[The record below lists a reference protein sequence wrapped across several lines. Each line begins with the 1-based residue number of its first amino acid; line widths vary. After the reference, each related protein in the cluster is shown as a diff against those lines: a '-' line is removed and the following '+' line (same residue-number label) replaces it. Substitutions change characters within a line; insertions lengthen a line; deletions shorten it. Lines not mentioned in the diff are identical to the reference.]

1 LRKINNRA
9 SAYLINGATR
19 IRSGRGIPVIF
30 EKGNAMFQFG
40 YLFLILLAA
49 LPLGRTFLNGR
60 GNDSPVVFVHRLYRD
75 LAYIAAAVLGIICFE
90 AAMTISLQNYW
101 FDELGQRYRYWLA
114 LGLRAGIFVT
124 VLFSVGIFVGCNLRS
139 LCRPLPAV
147 PKSAPWFAA
156 LIFAAVVAFSATT
169 LWMPLLGFL
178 GATETGASDPV
189 FGRDISFYLLALP
202 WYDDL
207 VGIAMIVLTVTVA
220 LWVAIGLGLYPRSGR
235 PWDHFADHLAQHS
248 RPSLRMIGG
257 VDARTQN
264 EVIWGRWIRQG
275 LVLGALLCFASG
287 VARLLGRYH
296 LIIDG
301 HSQVV
306 AGGSFADVNFWIPAY
321 NVVTV
326 GWVAA
331 AFILI
336 AAACVTRFRNWLLM
350 RPSHWMF
357 PCGLFV
363 AIYLGAAIVPA
374 AVERLYVGPN
384 QITLEQPYLLRSIAG
399 TREAYNLDG
408 ASMEER
414 EFAVSAAPLTR
425 EDLDKSGA
433 TLQDARIWDWRAL
446 EPQLQ
451 QIQGLRPYYT
461 FAGVD
466 IDRYMIDGVERQ
478 VMITARELNVEKL
491 PDQAKVWVNLALKYT
506 HGYGAVA
513 VPANE
518 MDSRGN
524 PLLWAHDIPLTAK
537 GDLAVKQGAI
547 YYGALTRDR
556 VYVRTSEKEFD
567 FPQGQAN
574 AETVYEG
581 KGGILLS
588 NFWRKL
594 VVAHETDGLRLFI
607 SEYFTPESR
616 VLLRRNIVERVERL
630 APFLSFDRDPYIVA
644 DGDHYS
650 YIIDA
655 YTSSANYPYSDA
667 YSGSLTSLRG
677 RNYLR
682 NSAKAV
688 IDAYNG
694 SVTFYVFDNHDP
706 IIKAYRQMLP
716 GLFKDRS
723 EMPQNLQRHIR
734 YPEDLFT
741 VQAEMYGTYHMTNP
755 TTFYNREDR
764 WEVPHELYRDREIEV
779 RPYYVIAQLPKAERP
794 EFLLMLPL
802 SVAGKNQM
810 AGWLAGLSDGENYG
824 KMVAFRFPKGTFID
838 GPAQVESRIN
848 SDSRFSGDL
857 TLWDQHGSQV
867 IRGNLIVLPLNGNQL
882 IAIEPVYIEAEQ
894 TKIPTLARI
903 VLAQLLPDDRKIEWA
918 HSLKDAEDLLVGA
931 SIRSSGSSAASEL
944 DVDRLNRARAVFQ
957 EMQRQYASGDYTK
970 YGELLQQLEKLL
982 ISP

>member
-1 LRKINNRA
+1 
-9 SAYLINGATR
+9 
-19 IRSGRGIPVIF
+19 
-30 EKGNAMFQFG
+30 MFNFG
-40 YLFLILLAA
+40 YLLLILLAA
-49 LPLGRTFLNGR
+49 LPLGRTFLNQKAG
-60 GNDSPVVFVHRLYRD
+60 GSPVVFAHRLYRD
-75 LAYIAAAVLGIICFE
+75 LAYVAAAVLGIVCFE
-90 AAMTISLQNYW
+90 SAMTISLQNYW

-124 VLFSVGIFVGCNLRS
+124 VFFSVGLFVGYNLRA
-139 LCRPLPAV
+139 LCRPWPAV
-147 PKSAPWFAA
+147 PNSAPWFAA
-156 LIFAAVVAFSATT
+156 FILAAVVGLGSTT
-169 LWMPLLGFL
+169 LWVPLLGFL
-178 GATETGASDPV
+178 GATTSGTSDPV
-189 FGRDISFYLLALP
+189 FAKDISFYLLALP
-202 WYDDL
+202 WYDD
-207 VGIAMIVLTVTVA
+207 VTGIVTTVLALTIA
-220 LWVAIGLGLYPRSGR
+220 LWAAVGLGLYPRSGR
-235 PWDHFADHLAQHS
+235 LRDHFNDYLAQ
-248 RPSLRMIGG
+248 RNTQLLRMIGA
-257 VDARTQN
+257 VDPDARTQSGM
-264 EVIWGRWIRQG
+264 IWGRWIRQG
-275 LVLGALLCFASG
+275 LVLAALLCFASG
-287 VARLLGRYH
+287 VSRFLGRYY

-306 AGGSFADVNFWIPAY
+306 AGGSYADVNFWIPAY
-321 NVVTV
+321 DIMMVC
-326 GWVAA
+326 WVAA
-331 AFILI
+331 ALVLM
-336 AAACVTRFRNWLLM
+336 AAACVTRIRNRLLM
-350 RPSHWMF
+350 RPLHWVV
-357 PCGLFV
+357 PCALF
-363 AIYLGAAIVPA
+363 AALYFGAAIVPST
-374 AVERLYVGPN
+374 VERLYVGPN

-399 TREAYNLDG
+399 TREAYNFDG
-408 ASMEER
+408 TSMEER
-414 EFAVSAAPLTR
+414 EFAVSAAPLTH
-425 EDLDKSGA
+425 EDLDRSGA
-433 TLQDARIWDWRAL
+433 TLRDARIWDWRAL

-574 AETVYEG
+574 AETTYEG
-581 KGGILLS
+581 KGGIPLS
-588 NFWRKL
+588 SFWRKL

-607 SEYFTPESR
+607 SEYFTPDSR

-630 APFLSFDRDPYIVA
+630 APFLSLDRDPYIVA

-655 YTSSANYPYSDA
+655 YTSSTNYPYSEA
-667 YSGSLTSLRG
+667 YHGSLPSLQG

-682 NSAKAV
+682 NSIKAV
-688 IDAYNG
+688 IDAYDG
-694 SVTFYVFDNHDP
+694 SVTFYVFDNDDP
-706 IIKAYRQMLP
+706 IIKAYRKMLP

-723 EMPQNLQRHIR
+723 EMPANLQRHIR

-779 RPYYVIAQLPKAERP
+779 RPYYVIAQLPNAVGP

-810 AGWLAGLSDGENYG
+810 AGWLAGLSDGESYG

-918 HSLKDAEDLLVGA
+918 KSLKDAEDLLIGA
-931 SIRSSGSSAASEL
+931 SIRPNVSSADMETDGRL
-944 DVDRLNRARAVFQ
+944 DRARTVFQ
-957 EMQRQYASGDYTK
+957 EMQRQYASGNYAK

-982 ISP
+982 TSP

>member
-1 LRKINNRA
+1 
-9 SAYLINGATR
+9 
-19 IRSGRGIPVIF
+19 
-30 EKGNAMFQFG
+30 MFQFG
-40 YLFLILLAA
+40 YLFLILFAA
-49 LPLGRTFLNGR
+49 LPLGRTFLNQKAG
-60 GNDSPVVFVHRLYRD
+60 GSPVAFAHRLYRD
-75 LAYIAAAVLGIICFE
+75 LAYIAAAVLGIVCFE
-90 AAMTISLQNYW
+90 TAMTISLQNYW

-114 LGLRAGIFVT
+114 IGLRSGIFFM
-124 VLFSVGIFVGCNLRS
+124 VLVSVGLFVGSNLRA

-156 LIFAAVVAFSATT
+156 FIFSAFVAFSATT
-169 LWMPLLGFL
+169 LWLPLLGFL
-178 GATETGASDPV
+178 GATATGTHDPV
-189 FGRDISFYLLALP
+189 FGKDISFYLLALP
-202 WYDDL
+202 WYDGLLDIVMTVL
-207 VGIAMIVLTVTVA
+207 VITIA
-220 LWVAIGLGLYPRSGR
+220 LWAAIGLGLYPRSGR
-235 PWDHFADHLAQHS
+235 LRDHLNDYLAQRS
-248 RPSLRMIGG
+248 TPSLRMIGA
-257 VDARTQN
+257 VDGTQS
-264 EVIWGRWIRQG
+264 EMIWGRWIRQG
-275 LVLGALLCFASG
+275 LVLAALLCFASG
-287 VARLLGRYH
+287 VSRFLGRYY

-321 NVVTV
+321 GVVMV
-326 GWVAA
+326 GWIAA

-336 AAACVTRFRNWLLM
+336 AATCVMRIRIWLLT
-350 RPSHWMF
+350 RPSHWLV

-363 AIYLGAAIVPA
+363 ALYLGAAIVPS

-408 ASMEER
+408 ASMQER

-466 IDRYMIDGVERQ
+466 IDRYMIDGAERQ
-478 VMITARELNVEKL
+478 VMITARELNVERL
-491 PDQAKVWVNLALKYT
+491 PDQARVWVNLALKYT

-547 YYGALTRDR
+547 YYGALTRER

-574 AETVYEG
+574 AETVYDG
-581 KGGILLS
+581 KGGIPLS

-607 SEYFTPESR
+607 SDYFTPDSR

-655 YTSSANYPYSDA
+655 YTGSANYPYSEA
-667 YSGSLTSLRG
+667 YQGSLPSLRG

-682 NSAKAV
+682 NSIKAV
-688 IDAYNG
+688 IDAYDG
-694 SVTFYVFDNHDP
+694 SVTFYIFDNHDP
-706 IIKAYRQMLP
+706 IIKAYRKMLP

-779 RPYYVIAQLPKAERP
+779 RPYYVIAQLPNAAKP

-810 AGWLAGLSDGENYG
+810 AGWLAGLSDGDNYG

-838 GPAQVESRIN
+838 GPAQIESRIN

-918 HSLKDAEDLLVGA
+918 KSLKDAEDLLVGA
-931 SIRSSGSSAASEL
+931 STRPSISPTNIAP
-944 DVDRLNRARAVFQ
+944 DDRLDRARAVFQ

>member
-1 LRKINNRA
+1 
-9 SAYLINGATR
+9 
-19 IRSGRGIPVIF
+19 
-30 EKGNAMFQFG
+30 MFQFG

-49 LPLGRTFLNGR
+49 LPLGRTFLDQR
-60 GNDSPVVFVHRLYRD
+60 GGSSPVALLHRLYRD
-75 LAYIAAAVLGIICFE
+75 LAYMAAAILGIVCFE
-90 AAMTISLQNYW
+90 TALTVALQNYW
-101 FDELGQRYRYWLA
+101 FEELGQRYRYWLA
-114 LGLRAGIFVT
+114 LGLRSAIFVT
-124 VLFSVGIFVGCNLRS
+124 VLFSVGLFLAINLRS
-139 LCRPLPAV
+139 LCRPLPVV
-147 PKSAPWFAA
+147 PKSAPWFAS
-156 LIFAAVVAFSATT
+156 LILSAVVAFSATT
-169 LWMPLLGFL
+169 LWIPLLGFL
-178 GATETGASDPV
+178 GASPTGTSDPV
-189 FGRDISFYLLALP
+189 FGKDISFYLMALP
-202 WYDDL
+202 WYDDV
-207 VGIAMIVLTVTVA
+207 VGIVMAVLVLTMA
-220 LWVAIGLGLYPRSGR
+220 LWAAIGLGLYPRSGLLR
-235 PWDHFADHLAQHS
+235 DLFADHLAQ
-248 RPSLRMIGG
+248 RGTPSLRVIGAA
-257 VDARTQN
+257 DAVAWAKGG
-264 EVIWGRWIRQG
+264 EIWGRWIRQG
-275 LVLGALLCFASG
+275 LALAALLCLASG
-287 VARLLGRYH
+287 VSRFLDRYH
-296 LIIDG
+296 LVIDG
-301 HSQVV
+301 HSPVV
-306 AGGSFADVNFWIPAY
+306 AGGSYADVHFWVPAY
-321 NVVTV
+321 GIVTA

-331 AFILI
+331 AIVLT
-336 AAACVTRFRNWLLM
+336 AAALFPRFQGWLVTR
-350 RPSHWMF
+350 PAHWMI
-357 PCGLFV
+357 PSAVFV
-363 AIYLGAAIVPA
+363 SLYLTAAIVPL

-384 QITLEQPYLLRSIAG
+384 QITLEQPYLLRSIDG
-399 TREAYNLDG
+399 TRQAYNLDG
-408 ASMEER
+408 ASMAER
-414 EFAVSAAPLTR
+414 EFAVSAAPLSR
-425 EDLDKSGA
+425 EDLDRSGA
-433 TLQDARIWDWRAL
+433 TLRDARIWDWRAL

-451 QIQGLRPYYT
+451 QIQGLRPYYS

-466 IDRYMIDGVERQ
+466 IDRYTIDGVERQ

-581 KGGILLS
+581 KGGIALS

-607 SEYFTPESR
+607 SAYFTPESR

-655 YTSSANYPYSDA
+655 YTSSANYPYSEA
-667 YSGSLTSLRG
+667 YQGSLSSLHG

-682 NSAKAV
+682 NSIKAV
-688 IDAYNG
+688 VDAYNG
-694 SVTFYVFDNHDP
+694 SVTFYVFDTHDP
-706 IIKAYRQMLP
+706 LIGAYRKMLP

-723 EMPQNLQRHIR
+723 EMPPNLQRHAR

-755 TTFYNREDR
+755 MTFYNREDR
-764 WEVPHELYRDREIEV
+764 WEVPHELYRDREIAV
-779 RPYYVIAQLPKAERP
+779 SPYYVIAQLPNAEKP

-867 IRGNLIVLPLNGNQL
+867 IRGNLIVLPLNGTQL

-918 HSLKDAEDLLVGA
+918 QSLGDAEDLLVGA
-931 SIRSSGSSAASEL
+931 ASRTNASSANVETDGRL
-944 DVDRLNRARAVFQ
+944 DRARVVFQ
-957 EMQRQYASGDYTK
+957 DMQHQYAAGNYAR
-970 YGELLQQLEKLL
+970 YGELMQQLERLL
-982 ISP
+982 TSP